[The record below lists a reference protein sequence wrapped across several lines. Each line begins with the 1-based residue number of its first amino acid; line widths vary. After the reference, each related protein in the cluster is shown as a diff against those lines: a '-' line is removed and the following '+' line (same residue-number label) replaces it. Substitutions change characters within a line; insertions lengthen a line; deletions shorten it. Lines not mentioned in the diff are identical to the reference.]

1 MPEFLAA
8 TRQRRRLALC
18 AIAGIAL
25 SVGAPAAHAADEDGF
40 HLNANTRL
48 RYEAI
53 GGQARAGFNPAD
65 ELVNLR
71 TIVHAEYDTHP
82 LKFVVEVWDSRAW
95 GANPGTP
102 LSTGEVNA
110 LEPVQAYVAAD
121 LGAALGKGTHLALQ
135 AGRFTLDLG
144 GRRLI
149 ASDDYRNTTNG
160 FTGVRTDFAA
170 PSGVKALAFYVLPQ
184 TRLPDDFTGMDHG
197 RIEWDKESF
206 SQVLWG
212 GLVSKRVNAA
222 AAPRAIT
229 LDTSFVHYGE
239 RDAPGRPTRNRSLN
253 TAGLRA
259 IADPHAGA
267 WDWELE
273 GMYQWGETATSLA
286 PVAPLVPVSA
296 SFVHARLGY
305 SFKAPW
311 QPRVAVEFDR
321 GSGDHPGGTYTRFD
335 TLFGMR
341 RADFSPAGLYNA
353 ITRTNLVSAGARLEL
368 TPSKRTDGLLT
379 YHALWLAS
387 AADAFASTGVRDA
400 AGGSGTFGGHQIDA
414 RVRYWLVPKRLRFEA
429 DGVLLFKGGFLRDAP
444 NAVPERTTRYISL
457 NITASI

>member
-8 TRQRRRLALC
+8 TRQRRSLVLRGLAL
-18 AIAGIAL
+18 
-25 SVGAPAAHAADEDGF
+25 APLLAASPAQAAEEDGF
-40 HLNANTRL
+40 RLTANTRL

-53 GGQARAGFNPAD
+53 GGQARAGFNAAD

-71 TIVHAEYDTHP
+71 TIVRAEYDTHP

-121 LGAALGKGTHLALQ
+121 FGAALGKGTRLALQ

-144 GRRLI
+144 GRRLV

-160 FTGVRTDFAA
+160 FTGLRADLTA
-170 PSGVKALAFYVLPQ
+170 PGGVKALAFYVLPQ
-184 TRLPDDFTGMDHG
+184 TRLPDDFTGMDHA

-206 SQVLWG
+206 SQVLWA
-212 GLVSKRVNAA
+212 GLVSKRLNAS

-229 LDTSFVHYGE
+229 AEVSFVHYGE

-259 IADPHAGA
+259 IADPRAGS

-286 PVAPLVPVSA
+286 AVAPLVPVSA

-305 SFKAPW
+305 TFKAPW
-311 QPRVAVEFDR
+311 QPRFAAEFDR
-321 GSGDHPGGTYTRFD
+321 GSGDRPGGTYTRFD

-353 ITRTNLVSAGARLEL
+353 ATRTNLVAAGARLEL
-368 TPSKRTDGLLT
+368 TPSKRVDGLLT

-387 AADAFASTGVRDA
+387 AADAFASTGVRDP
-400 AGGSGTFGGHQIDA
+400 AGNSGTFGGHQIDA

-429 DGVLLFKGGFLRDAP
+429 NGVLLFKGGFLRDAP
-444 NAVPERTTRYISL
+444 NAIPERTTRYVSL
-457 NITASI
+457 NLSAFL

>member
-1 MPEFLAA
+1 MPEILAA
-8 TRQRRRLALC
+8 ARHCRRHAVCSAATAAALLG
-18 AIAGIAL
+18 AGPAL
-25 SVGAPAAHAADEDGF
+25 AADEDGF
-40 HLNANTRL
+40 HINANTRL

-71 TIVHAEYDTHP
+71 TIVHAEYDRRP
-82 LKFVVEVWDSRAW
+82 LKFVVEVWDSRTW
-95 GANPGTP
+95 GANAGTP

-110 LEPVQAYVAAD
+110 VEPVQAYVAAD
-121 LGAALGKGTHLALQ
+121 LGAVLGNGTRLAVQ
-135 AGRFTLDLG
+135 AGRFTLNIG

-149 ASDDYRNTTNG
+149 ANDDYRNTTTG
-160 FTGVRTDFAA
+160 LTGVSADLAA
-170 PSGVKALAFYVLPQ
+170 PGGIRATALYVLPQ
-184 TRLPDDFTGMDHG
+184 TRLPDDFRGLDDA
-197 RIEWDKESF
+197 RVEWDKESF

-212 GLVSKRVNAA
+212 AIAAKRINRA
-222 AAPRAIT
+222 AAPQAISAEA
-229 LDTSFVHYGE
+229 SFFHFGE

-259 IADPHAGA
+259 FADPRAGA
-267 WDWELE
+267 WDWEAE

-286 PVAPLVPVSA
+286 AGAPLVPVSA

-305 SFKAPW
+305 TFKTRW
-311 QPRVAVEFDR
+311 QPRLAIEFDR
-321 GSGDHPGGTYTRFD
+321 GSGDHPGGSYGRFD

-353 ITRTNLVSAGARLEL
+353 VTRTNLVSAGARLEV

-379 YHALWLAS
+379 YHALWLADG
-387 AADAFASTGVRDA
+387 ADAFASTGVRDA
-400 AGGSGTFGGHQIDA
+400 TAGSGAFGGHQIDA
-414 RVRYWLVPKRLRFEA
+414 RLRWWLMPKRLRFEA
-429 DGVLLFKGGFLRDAP
+429 DAVLLFKGLFLREAP
-444 NAVPERTTRYISL
+444 NAGPERTTRYVSL